1 MIIECKCKKY
11 TFDIPDNEIKAEGRY
26 VKCGFCDDEWFHNNV
41 SVDIPLPEKKKEEEE
56 EEEELII
63 KKNKNSILLKFVIF
77 LIILFIGLLSNQDI
91 ILAKYPNLIGF
102 FESADILKEIVI
114 QNTSWVKEIFQDL
127 FKQ

>member
-26 VKCGFCDDEWFHNNV
+26 VKCGFCDDEWFHNNI
-41 SVDIPLPEKKKEEEE
+41 SVDIPLPEKIK

-91 ILAKYPNLIGF
+91 ILAKYPNLSGF

-114 QNTSWVKEIFQDL
+114 QNTNWVKEIFQDL

>member
-26 VKCGFCDDEWFHNNV
+26 VKCGFCDDEWFHNNI
-41 SVDIPLPEKKKEEEE
+41 SVDIPLPEKIKK

-63 KKNKNSILLKFVIF
+63 KKNKNSILLKLVIF

-91 ILAKYPNLIGF
+91 ILAKYPNLSGF

-114 QNTSWVKEIFQDL
+114 QNTNWVKEIFQDL

>member
-11 TFDIPDNEIKAEGRY
+11 TFDIPDNEIEAKGRY
-26 VKCGFCDDEWFHNNV
+26 VKCGFCDDEWFHNNI
-41 SVDIPLPEKKKEEEE
+41 SVDIPLPEKTKKEEEE
-56 EEEELII
+56 EKPII

-77 LIILFIGLLSNQDI
+77 LIILFIGLLSNQNI
-91 ILAKYPNLIGF
+91 ILAKYPNLSGF

-114 QNTSWVKEIFQDL
+114 QNANWVKEIFQDL

>member
-26 VKCGFCDDEWFHNNV
+26 VKCGFCDDEWFHNNI
-41 SVDIPLPEKKKEEEE
+41 SVDIPLPEKIK

-91 ILAKYPNLIGF
+91 ILAKYPNLSGF

-114 QNTSWVKEIFQDL
+114 QNTNWVKEIFQDL
-127 FKQ
+127 FKE